1 MNSNAFISVLVVD
14 DEHLA
19 AERMTELVNEVSG
32 FKVIGQAAN
41 SKQALELMQTLQPQL
56 VFLDISMP
64 GISGLELAKIL
75 QKSEDPPYII
85 FCTAYDQHAL
95 KAFEANATDYLV
107 KPVRRERLLESLERI
122 VRLKNSRNET
132 QPKQYISVTVGGA
145 LRRIA
150 LHDIYYFHAEGN
162 HTMVFHRGGEHL
174 LSEPLID
181 LEQRYA
187 DLFFRIHR
195 NCLVKSD
202 QLLEIR
208 RDNAGQTWAILRE
221 GVKPLEV
228 SRRCA
233 SELKDKLKQN

>member
-1 MNSNAFISVLVVD
+1 MNASTFITVLVVD

-41 SKQALELMQTLQPQL
+41 SKQALELVQTLHPNI

-64 GISGLELAKIL
+64 GISGLELAKVL
-75 QKSEDPPYII
+75 QKFEHPPYVI

-122 VRLKNSRNET
+122 VRLKNNRNSTESN
-132 QPKQYISVTVGGA
+132 QYISVAIGGA

-174 LSEPLID
+174 LNEALIE

-208 RDNAGQTWAILRE
+208 RDNAGQIWAILRE
-221 GVKPLEV
+221 ISKPLEV

>member
-1 MNSNAFISVLVVD
+1 
-14 DEHLA
+14 
-19 AERMTELVNEVSG
+19 
-32 FKVIGQAAN
+32 
-41 SKQALELMQTLQPQL
+41 
-56 VFLDISMP
+56 
-64 GISGLELAKIL
+64 
-75 QKSEDPPYII
+75 
-85 FCTAYDQHAL
+85 
-95 KAFEANATDYLV
+95 
-107 KPVRRERLLESLERI
+107 
-122 VRLKNSRNET
+122 
-132 QPKQYISVTVGGA
+132 
-145 LRRIA
+145 
-150 LHDIYYFHAEGN
+150 
-162 HTMVFHRGGEHL
+162 MVFHRGGEHL
-174 LSEPLID
+174 LNEALIE